1 LGGVLWCS
9 QPTLII
15 LTEAEE
21 IKQIS
26 GNNQKRHTTS
36 IMFSSNQ
43 ATAATYVNLCWFL
56 YIIHLEHPPP
66 RCSAATAAI
75 IIITTMLTKPI
86 LNYFSICGRGELAR
100 LIAAAGEVEIIDK
113 TWAPAFGEDGNWRP
127 GYKAIGEARG
137 FPGTMPILEQGDFAI
152 FQVSICRCYCYCY
165 CYCANICTRIY
176 VVPFAFVIV

>member
-1 LGGVLWCS
+1 
-9 QPTLII
+9 
-15 LTEAEE
+15 
-21 IKQIS
+21 
-26 GNNQKRHTTS
+26 
-36 IMFSSNQ
+36 
-43 ATAATYVNLCWFL
+43 
-56 YIIHLEHPPP
+56 
-66 RCSAATAAI
+66 
-75 IIITTMLTKPI
+75 MLTKPI

-152 FQVSICRCYCYCY
+152 FQVSICWCYCIVLIF
-165 CYCANICTRIY
+165 ARIY